1 MKKEIN
7 FFNDKTFIGE
17 FNLFKDTYSGKLVYK
32 SGNSF
37 ELTIYDGPAIFL
49 KTFVSDTMQKTDEK
63 LDKIT
68 GIIYDENDIRYYVTL
83 FNCLCL
89 KSPIVG
95 YGCTKFIFSY
105 ALFSE
110 SNEYKEIKDFTL
122 DLYFNTW
129 NEFCFP
135 QGFKSLIT
143 VSNAPTVEIKLKNK
157 LKIKFNEDLK
167 AELINNTDLFSNLF
181 VSCGNECLSKD
192 EILDLNSKLQELIE
206 PYKTKLYKKRDET
219 HRWYLSIQNVS
230 NINAISG
237 IIWKLESL
245 ISLLTYDFT
254 TDIDMVKIRTKSKE
268 QNKSNE
274 LFYYLCKIN
283 KHKKSSKY
291 MNQLSAFNCK
301 NFTTNEWKIIFNNLF
316 SQNKKNWLVYFIY
329 VLLENNS
336 DKPLTLFHITRYI
349 DYIGAIGAAKGY
361 NKKQKYE
368 NVILNFIDNLD
379 VDLKRKILNVFR
391 ENLSIIKIKDNTQRL
406 RNWKL
411 IGKKLSEFRAY
422 SAHIE
427 QNKQVLPIYK
437 AYEVYK
443 ILELII
449 IDYVFEILEIPDE
462 KRLRYKTFYLKQI
475 SQLTS
480 N

>member
-1 MKKEIN
+1 
-7 FFNDKTFIGE
+7 
-17 FNLFKDTYSGKLVYK
+17 
-32 SGNSF
+32 
-37 ELTIYDGPAIFL
+37 
-49 KTFVSDTMQKTDEK
+49 
-63 LDKIT
+63 
-68 GIIYDENDIRYYVTL
+68 
-83 FNCLCL
+83 
-89 KSPIVG
+89 
-95 YGCTKFIFSY
+95 
-105 ALFSE
+105 
-110 SNEYKEIKDFTL
+110 
-122 DLYFNTW
+122 
-129 NEFCFP
+129 
-135 QGFKSLIT
+135 
-143 VSNAPTVEIKLKNK
+143 
-157 LKIKFNEDLK
+157 
-167 AELINNTDLFSNLF
+167 
-181 VSCGNECLSKD
+181 
-192 EILDLNSKLQELIE
+192 
-206 PYKTKLYKKRDET
+206 
-219 HRWYLSIQNVS
+219 
-230 NINAISG
+230 
-237 IIWKLESL
+237 
-245 ISLLTYDFT
+245 
-254 TDIDMVKIRTKSKE
+254 MVKIRTKSKE

-291 MNQLSAFNCK
+291 INQLSAFNCK

-336 DKPLTLFHITRYI
+336 DNPLTLFHITRYI

-368 NVILNFIDNLD
+368 NVILNFINNLD
-379 VDLKRKILNVFR
+379 TDSKRKILNIFR
-391 ENLSIIKIKDNTQRL
+391 KNLSIIKIKDNTQRL

-462 KRLRYKTFYLKQI
+462 KRLVYKIFYLKQI